1 MFDLQDLFQLSGYL
15 HRNEIIVETNSQ
27 GYA

>member
-1 MFDLQDLFQLSGYL
+1 MFDLQDLFKLAGYL
-15 HRNEIIVETNSQ
+15 HRNDIIVETNSH